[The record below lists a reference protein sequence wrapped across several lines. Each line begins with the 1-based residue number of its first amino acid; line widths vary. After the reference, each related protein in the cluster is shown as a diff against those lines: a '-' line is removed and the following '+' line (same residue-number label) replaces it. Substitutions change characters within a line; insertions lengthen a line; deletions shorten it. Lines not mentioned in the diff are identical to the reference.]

1 MTKAWKLSCSRYRQ
15 ATCLATLNVFE
26 ACRSCIKWIWV
37 WSTRQKEEFLIIHL
51 TEIRLREKDGICK
64 TICMIKKSK
73 IFTTLTC
80 VTRTQKSFGNF
91 TEVLL
96 REVMKV
102 ELEIELTIWLVALL
116 SIIQE
121 LVLMKV
127 ELEVETILDRLK
139 EDPIRSKLPT
149 AIIIMGWFSW

>member
-1 MTKAWKLSCSRYRQ
+1 
-15 ATCLATLNVFE
+15 
-26 ACRSCIKWIWV
+26 
-37 WSTRQKEEFLIIHL
+37 
-51 TEIRLREKDGICK
+51 
-64 TICMIKKSK
+64 MIKKSK

-149 AIIIMGWFSW
+149 AIIIMG